1 MPLGALRARGLAL
14 EIGPDELR
22 MDETEAR
29 QLLSAAGLDLA
40 DAEVAELTEHTE
52 GWSAGL
58 YLAALSA
65 KRERRRVRARPRSAG
80 TTVSWPT
87 ICARSSSRGCR
98 PTSSA
103 S

>member
-1 MPLGALRARGLAL
+1 MV

-22 MDETEAR
+22 LDEAEAG
-29 QLLSAAGLDLA
+29 QLLSAAGLDLTA
-40 DAEVAELTEHTE
+40 VEVAELTQHTE

-65 KRERRRVRARPRSAG
+65 KAGDAGIRARPHSKG

-87 ICARSSSRGCR
+87 ISVPSSSYACHARSF
-98 PTSSA
+98 A
-103 S
+103 F